1 MIRATMV
8 QSIHDKFRVLSPE
21 LDERSRRLWAASEA
35 LVLPYGGITAVAQAT
50 GLAVSTIRIGLR
62 ELRSGARQGSDVRR
76 PALRR
81 IRSQG
86 GGRKDLI
93 HNDPA
98 LLRDLEV
105 LVESTTRGDPMSV
118 LRWTCKSTRNLAI
131 ELCHQGHSVSH
142 VTVTH
147 LLHEMGYS
155 LQGNQKTLEGVSHP
169 DRNAQ
174 FEYINTRVKTFQK
187 RGQPVISVDT
197 KKKELVGDFK
207 NGGREWRPEGNPT
220 KVRVHDFENKELGK
234 VAPYGVYDMTE
245 NAGWVSV
252 GTDHDTAEFA
262 VQSIRQWWLQ
272 MGSQVYSNAT
282 ELLITADSGGSNGRR
297 VRLWKVALQRLS
309 DETGLRI
316 SVCHLPPG
324 TSKWN
329 TIEHRMFC
337 HITRNWRGRPLE
349 SHEVIVNLIGSTTT
363 EKGLRIHAALDKGR
377 YEKGIKVT
385 DKELAEVRLEKD
397 SFHGEWNYA
406 ISPRK

>member
-1 MIRATMV
+1 MIHATMV
-8 QSIHDKFRVLSPE
+8 QSIHDKFTVMSPE

-35 LVLPYGGITAVAQAT
+35 LSLPYGGITAVAQAT

-62 ELRSGARQGSDVRR
+62 ELRSGTQQRLTDRI
-76 PALRR
+76 PAIRR

-86 GGRKDLI
+86 GGRKELI

-118 LRWTCKSTRNLAI
+118 LRWTCKSTRNLAV
-131 ELCHQGHSVSH
+131 ELCKHGHSVSH
-142 VTVTH
+142 MTVTH

-187 RGQPVISVDT
+187 CGQPVISVDT

-207 NGGREWRPEGNPT
+207 NGGREWHPEGNPT

-262 VQSIRQWWLQ
+262 VQSIRQWWRQ
-272 MGSQVYSNAT
+272 MGSHVYPNAT
-282 ELLITADSGGSNGRR
+282 ELLITADSGGSNGSR

-406 ISPRK
+406 ISSRK